1 MINKIPKIKFTEE
14 NSFFLISGPCV
25 VENKE
30 MIFKTCEKL
39 VEITNELKIP
49 FIIKRPLPNGK
60 SEYWRVQDL
69 LVL

>member
-1 MINKIPKIKFTEE
+1 MTKQFIKINNIIDHYT
-14 NSFFLISGPCV
+14 IAQ
-25 VENKE
+25 
-30 MIFKTCEKL
+30 M
-39 VEITNELKIP
+39 ELEQNKIP